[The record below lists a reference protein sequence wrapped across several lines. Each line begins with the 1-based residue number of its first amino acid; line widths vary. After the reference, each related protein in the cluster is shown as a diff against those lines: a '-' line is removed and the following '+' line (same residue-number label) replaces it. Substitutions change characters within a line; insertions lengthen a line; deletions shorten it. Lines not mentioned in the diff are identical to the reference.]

1 MLLRILALY
10 VIEAFAISPSRVD
23 DAMLELERKSYLLE
37 ENSGIC
43 LVTYASDPRTEDI
56 VTCYTQLQG
65 INVILWSIILIGLA
79 ARCGK

>member
-10 VIEAFAISPSRVD
+10 VIEALAISPPRVEN
-23 DAMLELERKSYLLE
+23 AMLELERKSYLLD

-43 LVTYASDPRTEDI
+43 LVTYSSDPRTEDI
-56 VTCYTQLQG
+56 VSCYTQLQG
-65 INVILWSIILIGLA
+65 INVILWSIILIGII